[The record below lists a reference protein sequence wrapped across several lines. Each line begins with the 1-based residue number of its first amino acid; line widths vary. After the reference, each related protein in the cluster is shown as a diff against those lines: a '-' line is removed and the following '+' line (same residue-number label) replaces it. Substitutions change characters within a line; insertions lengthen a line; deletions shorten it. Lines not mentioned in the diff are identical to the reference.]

1 MMPTSRSGGKIRFL
15 NQSDA
20 EATFLRARLDA
31 VTRLAALTQRTRLD
45 VQREAAQL
53 GVSTMTLYKLLRRYL
68 DDPKPE
74 SVLEQRRG
82 WTKGRSR
89 LNTPTTDIIT
99 AAIDDTYLTREKPPV
114 SKLVREINGRLRRA
128 GLKEVMA
135 KTVQR
140 RVDLLPADLVLK
152 RREGAKAARDEFG
165 PHTCRYEVEHP
176 LDVVQIDHTLADV
189 IVLDD
194 IHRQPI
200 GRPWLTLAIDIRTRM
215 VFGFHA
221 TLRAPCECSV
231 AYALEQ
237 GIRTK
242 AAWLAARNVTTPWPV
257 SGVPQALHLDN
268 AREFKA
274 RGFLWGCRRH
284 GIETVPRPVKVPHV
298 GGHIERLIGRL
309 MGEVHLL
316 PGTTF
321 SDPRQRGEY
330 DAEGRARITQSEFE
344 RWMALQIVGI
354 YHASEHRQLL
364 RPPVA
369 VWNEAIAT
377 LPAHRRREPPA
388 SDDPLLLDFL
398 PFRTPTVDGQTIQL
412 FNLVYHD
419 PILKHWQV
427 RREKPIIRYDKRD
440 MSQVWVFD
448 EAADRYWPISLR
460 DPVPGR
466 MSFWEHQQARQAL
479 RAQGYREVDQK
490 LVYDTILEC
499 RALVADGERRTKQA
513 RRGLQSTL
521 DAFRSLDL
529 VGAPSP
535 ASLAPPTP
543 PMLLLPPPEPPTDST
558 LPFQGPEQDGAA
570 SRFAPP
576 RPSLA
581 DLADEVEEW

>member
-1 MMPTSRSGGKIRFL
+1 M
-15 NQSDA
+15 
-20 EATFLRARLDA
+20 
-31 VTRLAALTQRTRLD
+31 
-45 VQREAAQL
+45 
-53 GVSTMTLYKLLRRYL
+53 
-68 DDPKPE
+68 E
-74 SVLEQRRG
+74 S
-82 WTKGRSR
+82 
-89 LNTPTTDIIT
+89 
-99 AAIDDTYLTREKPPV
+99 
-114 SKLVREINGRLRRA
+114 
-128 GLKEVMA
+128 
-135 KTVQR
+135 
-140 RVDLLPADLVLK
+140 LPADLVLK
-152 RREGAKAARDEFG
+152 RREGSKAARDEFG

-176 LDVVQIDHTLADV
+176 LDVIQIDHTLADV

-200 GRPWLTLAIDIRTRM
+200 GRPWLTLAIDLRTRM

-221 TLRAPCECSV
+221 SLRAPCECSV

-237 GIRTK
+237 GIRAK
-242 AAWLAARNVTTPWPV
+242 AAWLAARGITTPWPV
-257 SGVPQALHLDN
+257 SGVPRALHLDN

-344 RWMALQIVGI
+344 RWLALQIVGI
-354 YHASEHRQLL
+354 YHASDHRQLL

-369 VWNEAIAT
+369 VWNEAIAA
-377 LPAHRRREPPA
+377 LPAHRRREPPV

-398 PFRTPTVDGQTIQL
+398 PFRTPTIDGQTIQL

-427 RREKPIIRYDKRD
+427 RREKPIVRYDKRD

-448 EAADRYWPISLR
+448 DAADHYWPIGLR

-466 MSFWEHQQARQAL
+466 ISFWEHQQARQAL

-490 LVYDTILEC
+490 LVYETILEC
-499 RALVADGERRTKQA
+499 RALVAEGERRTKQA

-521 DAFRSLDL
+521 EAFRSLDL
-529 VGAPSP
+529 TDVPSP
-535 ASLAPPTP
+535 TALVPPTP
-543 PMLLLPPPEPPTDST
+543 PMLLLPPPEPSAELA
-558 LPFQGPEQDGAA
+558 LPLQGGGRDDLAP
-570 SRFAPP
+570 RPAPP
-576 RPSLA
+576 RPTPA
-581 DLADEVEEW
+581 DLAGEVEEW

>member
-1 MMPTSRSGGKIRFL
+1 MSTDRSGGRLRFL
-15 NQSDA
+15 DQPET
-20 EATFLRARLDA
+20 EAALLRARLDA
-31 VTRLAALTQRTRLD
+31 VTRLAALTTRTRRD
-45 VQREAAQL
+45 VQREAAEL
-53 GVSTMTLYKLLRRYL
+53 GVSAVTLYKLLRRYL

-82 WTKGRSR
+82 WSKGRSR
-89 LNTPTTDIIT
+89 LNAQTTDIIT

-128 GLKEVMA
+128 GLKEVTA
-135 KTVQR
+135 TTVQR
-140 RVDLLPADLVLK
+140 RIDSLPADLVLK
-152 RREGAKAARDEFG
+152 RREGAKAARDAVG
-165 PHTCRYEVEHP
+165 PHTCRYEVEYP
-176 LDVVQIDHTLADV
+176 LDVIQIDHTLADV

-200 GRPWLTLAIDIRTRM
+200 GRPWLTLAVDIRTRM
-215 VFGFHA
+215 IFGFHA

-237 GIRTK
+237 GIRAK
-242 AAWLAARNVTTPWPV
+242 AAWLAARNIATPWPV
-257 SGVPQALHLDN
+257 SGMPRALHFDN

-284 GIETVPRPVKVPHV
+284 GIETKPRPIKVPHV

-354 YHASEHRQLL
+354 YHASEHRHLL

-369 VWNEAIAT
+369 VWDEAIAA
-377 LPAHRRREPPA
+377 LPAHRRREPPP
-388 SDDPLLLDFL
+388 SNDPLLLDFL
-398 PFRTPTVDGQTIQL
+398 PFRTPAVDGQTIQL

-427 RREKPIIRYDKRD
+427 RREKPIVRYDKRD
-440 MSQVWVFD
+440 MSQVYVFD
-448 EAADRYWPISLR
+448 DAEDRYWPITLR

-479 RAQGYREVDQK
+479 RAQGYREVNQK
-490 LVYDTILEC
+490 LIYDTILEC
-499 RALVADGERRTKQA
+499 RALVAEGERRTKQA

-529 VGAPSP
+529 VDTPAPT
-535 ASLAPPTP
+535 SLPLPAPPL
-543 PMLLLPPPEPPTDST
+543 LLLPPPEPHGEST
-558 LPFQGPEQDGAA
+558 VPLQMPEHDGPA
-570 SRFAPP
+570 P
-576 RPSLA
+576 RPGPPLPSPA
-581 DLADEVEEW
+581 DLAGEVEEW

>member
-1 MMPTSRSGGKIRFL
+1 MSTERSGGRLRFL
-15 NQSDA
+15 DQSAA
-20 EATFLRARLDA
+20 EAALLRARLDA
-31 VTRLAALTQRTRLD
+31 ITRLVALTQRTRSN
-45 VQREAAQL
+45 VEREAAQL
-53 GVSTMTLYKLLRRYL
+53 GVSAVTLYKLLRRYL

-89 LNTPTTDIIT
+89 LNTQKTDIID
-99 AAIDDTYLTREKPPV
+99 AAIEDTYLTREKPPV
-114 SKLVREINGRLRRA
+114 SELVREVNRRMRKA

-135 KTVQR
+135 TTVQR
-140 RVDLLPADLVLK
+140 RVDRLPADLVLR
-152 RREGAKAARDEFG
+152 RREGPKAARDKIG

-176 LDVVQIDHTLADV
+176 LDVIQIDHTLADV

-215 VFGFHA
+215 VFGFHV

-242 AAWLAARNVTTPWPV
+242 AAWLAARNITAPWPV
-257 SGVPQALHLDN
+257 SGVPKALHLDN

-344 RWMALQIVGI
+344 RWLALQIVGI

-364 RPPVA
+364 RPPLA
-369 VWNEAIAT
+369 VWEEAITA
-377 LPAHRRREPPA
+377 LPLHRRREPPA
-388 SDDPLLLDFL
+388 NDDPLLLDFL
-398 PFRTPTVDGQTIQL
+398 PFRTPAVDGQTIQL

-427 RREKPIIRYDKRD
+427 RREKPIVRYDKRD

-448 EAADRYWPISLR
+448 DAADRYWPISLR

-466 MSFWEHQQARQAL
+466 ISFWEHQQARQAL

-490 LVYDTILEC
+490 LVYETILEC
-499 RALVADGERRTKQA
+499 RALVAEGGRRTKRA

-529 VGAPSP
+529 IDTPAPGTLVSP
-535 ASLAPPTP
+535 APQ
-543 PMLLLPPPEPPTDST
+543 MLLLPPPEPRVKPA
-558 LPFQGPEQDGAA
+558 LPVQRHGQDGP
-570 SRFAPP
+570 APRSVP
-576 RPSLA
+576 PLPSPA

>member
-1 MMPTSRSGGKIRFL
+1 MSTDRSGGRLRFL
-15 NQSDA
+15 DQSDA
-20 EATFLRARLDA
+20 EAAQQRGRLDA
-31 VTRLAALTQRTRLD
+31 VIRLAGLTQRTRQD
-45 VQREAAQL
+45 VEREAAAL
-53 GVSTMTLYKLLRRYL
+53 GVSAVTLYKLLRRYL
-68 DDPKPE
+68 DNPKPE
-74 SVLEQRRG
+74 SVLELRRG

-89 LNTPTTDIIT
+89 LNTPTTDIIS

-135 KTVQR
+135 TTVQR
-140 RVDLLPADLVLK
+140 RVESLPADLVLK
-152 RREGAKAARDEFG
+152 RREGSKAARDEFG

-176 LDVVQIDHTLADV
+176 LDVIQIDHTLADV

-200 GRPWLTLAIDIRTRM
+200 GRPWLTLAIDLRTRM

-221 TLRAPCECSV
+221 SLRPPCECSV

-237 GIRTK
+237 GIRAK
-242 AAWLAARNVTTPWPV
+242 AAWLAARGITTPWPV
-257 SGVPQALHLDN
+257 SGVPRALHLDN

-284 GIETVPRPVKVPHV
+284 GIETVHRPVKVPHV

-330 DAEGRARITQSEFE
+330 DAEGRARISQSEFE
-344 RWMALQIVGI
+344 RWLALQIVGI
-354 YHASEHRQLL
+354 YHASDHRQLL

-369 VWNEAIAT
+369 VWNEAIAA

-412 FNLVYHD
+412 FHLVYHD

-427 RREKPIIRYDKRD
+427 CREKPIVRYDKRD

-448 EAADRYWPISLR
+448 DAADHYWPIGLR

-466 MSFWEHQQARQAL
+466 ISFWEHQQARQAL

-490 LVYDTILEC
+490 LVYETILEC
-499 RALVADGERRTKQA
+499 RALVAEGERRTKQA

-521 DAFRSLDL
+521 EAFRSLDL
-529 VGAPSP
+529 IDVPSP
-535 ASLAPPTP
+535 TALMPPTP
-543 PMLLLPPPEPPTDST
+543 PMLLLPPPEPSAELA
-558 LPFQGPEQDGAA
+558 LPLQVGGQDGLVPR
-570 SRFAPP
+570 STPP
-576 RPSLA
+576 RPSPA
-581 DLADEVEEW
+581 ALADEVEEW

>member
-1 MMPTSRSGGKIRFL
+1 MSTDRSGGRLRFL
-15 NQSDA
+15 DQSDA
-20 EATFLRARLDA
+20 EAAQQRARLDA
-31 VTRLAALTQRTRLD
+31 VTRLAGLTQRTRQD
-45 VQREAAQL
+45 VEREAAAL
-53 GVSTMTLYKLLRRYL
+53 GVSAVTLYKLLGRYL
-68 DDPKPE
+68 ANPKPE
-74 SVLEQRRG
+74 SVLELRRG

-89 LNTPTTDIIT
+89 LNTPTTDIIS

-135 KTVQR
+135 TTVQR
-140 RVDLLPADLVLK
+140 RVESLPADLVLK
-152 RREGAKAARDEFG
+152 LREGSKAARDEFG

-176 LDVVQIDHTLADV
+176 LDVIQIDHTLADV

-200 GRPWLTLAIDIRTRM
+200 GRPWLTLAIDLRTRM

-221 TLRAPCECSV
+221 SLRPPCECSV

-237 GIRTK
+237 GIRAK
-242 AAWLAARNVTTPWPV
+242 AAWLAARGITTPWPV
-257 SGVPQALHLDN
+257 SGVPRALHLDN

-344 RWMALQIVGI
+344 RWLALQIVGI
-354 YHASEHRQLL
+354 YHASDHRQLL

-369 VWNEAIAT
+369 VWNEAIAA
-377 LPAHRRREPPA
+377 LPAHRRREPPV

-427 RREKPIIRYDKRD
+427 RREKPIVRYDKRD

-448 EAADRYWPISLR
+448 DAADHYWPIGLR

-466 MSFWEHQQARQAL
+466 ISFWEHQQARQAL

-490 LVYDTILEC
+490 LVYETILEC
-499 RALVADGERRTKQA
+499 RALVAEGERRTKQA

-521 DAFRSLDL
+521 EAFRSLDL
-529 VGAPSP
+529 IDVPSP
-535 ASLAPPTP
+535 TALMPPTP
-543 PMLLLPPPEPPTDST
+543 PMLLLPPPEPSAELALPLQEGGRDSFVPRST
-558 LPFQGPEQDGAA
+558 
-570 SRFAPP
+570 PP
-576 RPSLA
+576 RPSPA
-581 DLADEVEEW
+581 ALADEVEEW

>member
-1 MMPTSRSGGKIRFL
+1 MSTNRSGGRLRFL
-15 NQSDA
+15 DQSDA
-20 EATFLRARLDA
+20 EAALLRARLEA
-31 VTRLAALTQRTRLD
+31 VTRLAALTNRTRLD
-45 VQREAAQL
+45 VEREAAAL
-53 GVSTMTLYKLLRRYL
+53 GLSAVTLYKLLRRYL

-82 WTKGRSR
+82 WTKGRPR
-89 LNTPTTDIIT
+89 LDSQTTDIIT

-135 KTVQR
+135 TTVQR
-140 RVDLLPADLVLK
+140 RVDLLPIDLVLK
-152 RREGAKAARDEFG
+152 RREGSKAARDAVG

-176 LDVVQIDHTLADV
+176 LDVIQIDHTLADV

-194 IHRQPI
+194 LFRQPI

-237 GIRTK
+237 GIRAK
-242 AAWLAARNVTTPWPV
+242 AAWLAARDITTPWPV
-257 SGVPQALHLDN
+257 FGVPQAVHLDN
-268 AREFKA
+268 AREFRA

-284 GIETVPRPVKVPHV
+284 GIKPVPRPVKVPHV

-354 YHASEHRQLL
+354 YHASQHRQLL

-369 VWNEAIAT
+369 VWDEAIAA

-398 PFRTPTVDGQTIQL
+398 PFRTPAVDGQTIQL

-427 RREKPIIRYDKRD
+427 RREKPIVRYDKRD

-448 EAADRYWPISLR
+448 EAADRYWPIGLR
-460 DPVPGR
+460 DPVPGP

-479 RAQGYREVDQK
+479 RAQGYREADQK
-490 LVYDTILEC
+490 LVYETILEC
-499 RALVADGERRTKQA
+499 RALVAEGERRTKQA

-521 DAFRSLDL
+521 EAFRSLDL
-529 VGAPSP
+529 MDAPSP
-535 ASLAPPTP
+535 AALPLSTP
-543 PMLLLPPPEPPTDST
+543 PMLRLPPPEARAAST
-558 LPFQGPEQDGAA
+558 LPLPGPEQDGPVPWP
-570 SRFAPP
+570 SPP
-576 RPSLA
+576 CPPPA
-581 DLADEVEEW
+581 DLANEVEEW

>member
-1 MMPTSRSGGKIRFL
+1 MSTDRSGGRLRFL
-15 NQSDA
+15 DQSDA
-20 EATFLRARLDA
+20 EAALLRARLDA
-31 VTRLAALTQRTRLD
+31 VTRLAAQTQRTRLD
-45 VQREAAQL
+45 VEREAAQL
-53 GVSTMTLYKLLRRYL
+53 GISAVTLYKLLRRYS

-74 SVLEQRRG
+74 SVLELRRG

-89 LNTPTTDIIT
+89 LNTQKSDIID

-114 SKLVREINGRLRRA
+114 SKLVREVNRRLRKV

-135 KTVQR
+135 TTVQR
-140 RVDLLPADLVLK
+140 RVDRLPADLVLR
-152 RREGAKAARDEFG
+152 RREGPKAARDKIG

-176 LDVVQIDHTLADV
+176 LDVIQIDHTLADV

-215 VFGFHA
+215 VFGFHV

-242 AAWLAARNVTTPWPV
+242 AAWLAARNITAPWPV
-257 SGVPQALHLDN
+257 SGIPQALHLDN

-274 RGFLWGCRRH
+274 RGLLWGCRRH

-321 SDPRQRGEY
+321 SDPRQRGDY
-330 DAEGRARITQSEFE
+330 DAEGRARITRSEFE
-344 RWMALQIVGI
+344 RWLALQIVGI

-364 RPPVA
+364 RPPLA
-369 VWNEAIAT
+369 VWEEAIAA

-388 SDDPLLLDFL
+388 NDDPLLLDFL
-398 PFRTPTVDGQTIQL
+398 PFRTPAIDGQTIQL

-427 RREKPIIRYDKRD
+427 RREKPIVRYDKRD

-448 EAADRYWPISLR
+448 DAADRYWPISLR
-460 DPVPGR
+460 DPNPGR
-466 MSFWEHQQARQAL
+466 ISFWEHQQARQAL

-490 LVYDTILEC
+490 LVYETILEC
-499 RALVADGERRTKQA
+499 RALVAEGGRRTKQA

-529 VGAPSP
+529 IDTSAPVALASP
-535 ASLAPPTP
+535 NP
-543 PMLLLPPPEPPTDST
+543 PMLLLPPPEPRVEPA
-558 LPFQGPEQDGAA
+558 LPAQSHGQDGPA
-570 SRFAPP
+570 P
-576 RPSLA
+576 RPVPPLPSPA